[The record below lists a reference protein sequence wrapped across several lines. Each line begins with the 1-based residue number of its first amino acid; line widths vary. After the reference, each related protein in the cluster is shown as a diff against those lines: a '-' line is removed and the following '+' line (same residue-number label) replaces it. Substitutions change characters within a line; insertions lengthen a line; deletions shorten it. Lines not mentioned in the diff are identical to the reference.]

1 VDQVGLIPMRLSNPI
16 YHVTECVD
24 FAHLWVGGLYP
35 EIFFLPRLEFVFS
48 TDVIKQATAA
58 GFD

>member
-1 VDQVGLIPMRLSNPI
+1 MRLSNPI